1 MNENC
6 EIICNFASTL
16 EQEIEDDGQVI
27 TPFNVIKYQIQNPV
41 DMIPHNLNN
50 NQNNS
55 KMLNETM

>member
-16 EQEIEDDGQVI
+16 EQEIEDDGQAV
-27 TPFNVIKYQIQNPV
+27 TPFNVIKYQIHNPSE
-41 DMIPHNLNN
+41 MIPHN

-55 KMLNETM
+55 